1 MRIFFAIFV
10 AAVCSAAAAATDGYS
25 ATARRA
31 DRNFDFQEWAQ
42 AGALYEL
49 MLDERPDSA
58 GVYSRAI
65 VAAAMLGDTLRS
77 TALLERAMAHSVAL
91 DSVVDGVRRNAFA
104 IGHAGVYADFLNRT
118 RARMPW
124 MARALDARLLDYYS
138 FRNDGARMVQLS
150 EAMLRGLP
158 DSERY
163 LALLAEGHLLQGHTA
178 EAEATWRR
186 LLDAHPGNLGA
197 LRSLGTLLMQQG
209 RTDEGRLLLSR
220 AHEIEPTP
228 YTDQLLRP

>member
-1 MRIFFAIFV
+1 MKLKLLLAACAASAI
-10 AAVCSAAAAATDGYS
+10 SAAAAGFDT
-25 ATARRA
+25 TARRA

-58 GVYSRAI
+58 AVYSRAI
-65 VAAAMLGDTLRS
+65 VAASMLDDTLRS

-91 DSVVDGVRRNAFA
+91 DSVVDGVRRTAFA
-104 IGHAGVYADFLNRT
+104 IGHAGVYADFLHRT
-118 RARMPW
+118 RAQMPW
-124 MARALDARLLDYYS
+124 MARALDARLLDYYA
-138 FRNDGARMVQLS
+138 FRNDGERMVQLS
-150 EAMLRGLP
+150 EAMLSGLP

-163 LALLAEGHLLQGHTA
+163 LAQLARGHLLQGHTA
-178 EAEATWRR
+178 EAEAAWRR
-186 LLDAHPGNLGA
+186 LLDAHPDNLDA

-209 RTDEGRLLLSR
+209 RTDEGRALLR
-220 AHEIEPTP
+220 RVHDIAPTP